1 ARAARLRR
9 EGRARRRPRADDRLV
24 SLAQARSY
32 LKALVTGGRGFI
44 GSDVFGPPRP
54 GGHRA
59 GPPRPGRRRP
69 PEPPPPPPPPPPA
82 AVCPLAAV
90 MPGADRLAQNA
101 PMTEL
106 VVAAC
111 GDRPLYLGS
120 TVSVYTD
127 ETPYVES
134 KQASEDAAPR
144 ATILRFSFPYGPG
157 ARRGAIPTMLKQAR
171 AGEPVVVY
179 RRWVRSF
186 CHAEDQ
192 ARAVALLVE
201 RGERG
206 AWDIGRNDDPRTL
219 LEIAQISCRLAG
231 APESLIE
238 ERDPPPDVD
247 PEAIVLD
254 VDRLHSLGWR
264 PEIALEDGMKQ

>member
-1 ARAARLRR
+1 VR
-9 EGRARRRPRADDRLV
+9 V
-24 SLAQARSY
+24 
-32 LKALVTGGRGFI
+32 LVTGGRGFLGTYVCDALRAEGHEAI
-44 GSDVFGPPRP
+44 ALGRVDGDLAEP
-54 GGHRA
+54 GVADRLVA
-59 GPPRPGRRRP
+59 EYE
-69 PEPPPPPPPPPPA
+69 PES
-82 AVCPLAAV
+82 VVHLAAV
-90 MPGADRLAQNA
+90 MPGDERLAQNA

-106 VVAAC
+106 VAAAS
-111 GDRPLYLGS
+111 GNLPLFLGS

-134 KQASEDAAPR
+134 KQASEEAAPD

-157 ARRGAIPTMLKQAR
+157 QRRGAIPTMLKQAH

-186 CHAEDQ
+186 CHAADQ
-192 ARAVALLVE
+192 ARAVVVLVE
-201 RGERG
+201 RSERG

-238 ERDPPPDVD
+238 EVDPPDGVEPVGV
-247 PEAIVLD
+247 ELD
-254 VDRLHSLGWR
+254 LERLHSLGWR
-264 PEIALEDGMKQ
+264 PEVALEDGMEQTFDWLASPRT